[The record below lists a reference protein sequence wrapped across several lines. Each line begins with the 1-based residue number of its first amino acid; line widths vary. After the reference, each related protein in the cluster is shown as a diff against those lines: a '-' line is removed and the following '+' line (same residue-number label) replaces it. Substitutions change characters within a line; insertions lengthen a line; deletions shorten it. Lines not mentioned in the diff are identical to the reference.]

1 MLLQLLPAQS
11 EQLGAVLHLLRDRA
25 HLWSEHGLRSLS
37 KSSKFYGTDENYW
50 RGAIWIPI
58 NYLALRALH
67 NTYMRTPGP
76 HQTLAAETYKELRT
90 NVINTVLNA
99 YEETGYSWEQY
110 DPEDGHGRRGHPF
123 TGWTS
128 TVVLMMA
135 EEY

>member
-1 MLLQLLPAQS
+1 MSQTRFLSEYRPWPFRLHETRLDVTLAPRGTRVQS
-11 EQLGAVLHLLRDRA
+11 ELRLERVSAGDLTLDGGA
-25 HLWSEHGLRSLS
+25 GLRTFSVAID
-37 KSSKFYGTDENYW
+37 GTPVPET
-50 RGAIWIPI
+50 
-58 NYLALRALH
+58 AL
-67 NTYMRTPGP
+67 
-76 HQTLAAETYKELRT
+76 TLAAETYKELRT

-99 YEETGYSWEQY
+99 YQETGYSWEQY